1 MDLIKTLIALPG
13 FPFLHSKSLLNLA
26 VEWFEDGALLP
37 KYRPSRKVRSS
48 GYFTCE
54 RERDREKERQRER
67 ERERDRVRESTHGI
81 GITLPTFPSLL
92 CISETSNSDRRQKE
106 IEERVR

>member
-1 MDLIKTLIALPG
+1 MERCCPNTDRVGRCAPRVTLHA
-13 FPFLHSKSLLNLA
+13 
-26 VEWFEDGALLP
+26 
-37 KYRPSRKVRSS
+37 
-48 GYFTCE
+48 
-54 RERDREKERQRER
+54 REKETERKRGRERER